1 MRHRNY
7 FVVFRFDTYR
17 ALYKFRFDTWDY
29 LSRFRF
35 DTYLSTF
42 CASLGFVS
50 THLLVIPLHVT
61 VSKAVELKNLRVENT
76 RSSFSRIDNPC
87 KPTNNRYLTHAQ
99 RLLKA
104 MFELC
109 SSNASKLISL

>member
-76 RSSFSRIDNPC
+76 RSSFSLKENPRKRI
-87 KPTNNRYLTHAQ
+87 NNRYLTSAQ

-104 MFELC
+104 MHKHS
-109 SSNASKLISL
+109 SSNASNLISG